1 MSGSAKT
8 PVVVVLGMH
17 RSGTSVGMSVLS
29 SLGVDC
35 GEDLIPAGR
44 SNLAGFWEHAEIVA
58 VQEKLLAA
66 MDRIWHGTNG
76 TFPLPDGWRDTA
88 AAKEA
93 QGALTD
99 ILRREMAAHP
109 GKVWGF
115 KDPRTMRLW
124 PLWLDVFEALDVE
137 PIPVV
142 MVRHPDAVVRSLAKH
157 NGLSPSRARLVWLQH
172 NVEAMRH
179 VGDRVRA
186 VVEYDRLVNDP
197 AGEVD
202 RIADALR
209 DVVTITDDARGA
221 AKARISTDLRSH
233 RAAAAPPGN
242 ALAAEVFDAL
252 RSGDPSAMAAVVARY
267 DAAEEMFD
275 SWRSERGNVLSDW
288 ILRFLV
294 SRKNG

>member
-1 MSGSAKT
+1 MTGASKT

-58 VQEKLLAA
+58 VQEKLLARI
-66 MDRIWHGTNG
+66 DRVWHGPHG
-76 TFPLPDGWRDTA
+76 TFPLPEGWRDGEA
-88 AAKEA
+88 AREAKA
-93 QGALTD
+93 ALTD
-99 ILRREMAAHP
+99 IVRRELAAHP
-109 GKVWGF
+109 VRVWGF

-124 PLWLDVFEALDVE
+124 RLWLEIFEELGIE
-137 PIPVV
+137 PVPVV

-197 AGEVD
+197 EAEVD
-202 RIADALR
+202 RIADALA
-209 DVVTITDDARGA
+209 DVVEITDEARGA
-221 AKARISTDLRSH
+221 AKARIATDLRSH
-233 RAAAAPPGN
+233 SAAELPSN
-242 ALAAEVFDAL
+242 ALAARVYEVL
-252 RSGDPSAMAAVVARY
+252 RAGKVEDMAAVVALY
-267 DAAEEMFD
+267 DAGEEMFD
-275 SWRSERGNVLSDW
+275 SWRAERGNVLSDW
-288 ILRFLV
+288 IVRFLV